1 MFNSIFSKANL
12 SPLASHSITIKI
24 LISVKS
30 VSGCNVVPI
39 KSDPLGI
46 VNNDLEK
53 VHSDITSIIR
63 AERLKR
69 VDRQALVD
77 FVNLLNSEFE
87 GKY

>member
-1 MFNSIFSKANL
+1 MRGQDSAEV
-12 SPLASHSITIKI
+12 
-24 LISVKS
+24 VKS
-30 VSGCNVVPI
+30 RMV
-39 KSDPLGI
+39 KSKEEISHWSEYDYIL